1 MSGVACGRAKFIEE
15 YPHNPDGLGLMFVG
29 FAGKLRHAG
38 TTTSM
43 EKQLIH

>member
-1 MSGVACGRAKFIEE
+1 MSGVACGRAKFIEK
-15 YPHNPDGLGLMFVG
+15 YPRKPDGRGLMLVG
-29 FAGKLRHAG
+29 FAGKLRHAA